1 MIRLVGLAL
10 LLGLLSACDTVS
22 EFMAAED
29 NAIPPSP
36 LPEIAQTLTVS
47 RAWRVN
53 VGASTSNRHIKLI
66 PAIGREGI
74 FAADPEGRVTAYE
87 GASGDRL
94 WTTNAEFEITG
105 GPGAGE
111 DLVLVGGSDGQV
123 LALADTDGTVRWRAR
138 VSSEVLA
145 APKISKGIV
154 VVRSVDGKLHGLNAK
169 NGKRLWIYDRSVPT
183 LTLRGTS
190 APIISNDYVINGFD
204 SGRLVAI
211 ALDTG
216 RTEWETRLTVPRGR
230 SELERLVDIDSEP
243 MIWGDVVYAVTY
255 QGRVAALDMYT
266 GDVLWRRDMSSHA
279 GMGVDEANLY
289 VTDDKGHIWALDRS
303 SSASVW
309 KQSKLA
315 RRGVTAPI
323 SVGRYVVVGDVE
335 GYVHW
340 LRQDDGQFV
349 ARTQVDTNAIIA
361 PPVEMNGFVYV
372 YSTGGELTAL
382 TIAAE

>member
-1 MIRLVGLAL
+1 MRI
-10 LLGLLSACDTVS
+10 LGLVLVFVLVSGCDTVT

-29 NAIPPSP
+29 NAVPPSP
-36 LPEIAQTLTVS
+36 LPEISQTLTVKQVW
-47 RAWRVN
+47 RAN
-53 VGASTSNRHIKLI
+53 VGASTSERYIKLI
-66 PAIGREGI
+66 PAIGLDGV
-74 FAADPEGRVTAYE
+74 FAADPEGRVTAYA

-94 WTTNAEFEITG
+94 WTTDADFEITG

-111 DLVLVGGSDGQV
+111 GLVLVGGSDGQI
-123 LALADTDGTVRWRAR
+123 LALADTDGALRWRAR

-145 APKISKGIV
+145 APKISQGIV
-154 VVRSVDGKLHGLNAK
+154 VVRSVDGKLHGLNAE

-190 APIISNDYVINGFD
+190 APIISNDYVISGFD
-204 SGRLVAI
+204 SGRLVAV
-211 ALDTG
+211 ALRTG

-230 SELERLVDIDSEP
+230 SELERLVDIDAEP
-243 MIWGDVVYAVTY
+243 MIWGDEVYAVTY
-255 QGRVAALDMYT
+255 QGRVAALDIYS

-279 GMGVDEANLY
+279 GMGVDEENLY
-289 VTDDKGHIWALDRS
+289 VTDDKGHVWALDRG

-315 RRGVTAPI
+315 RRGVTAPVSI
-323 SVGRYVVVGDVE
+323 GEYVVVGDLE

-340 LRQDDGQFV
+340 LRQEDGQFV
-349 ARTQVDTNAIIA
+349 ARVQADANAIIA
-361 PPVEMNGFVYV
+361 PPVVVDDFVYV

-382 TIAAE
+382 TVPVE